1 MRRVVAVSVR
11 IDLSSTSL
19 ARVVSFSVAGTLLC
33 ISVAMAIDSFSFD
46 TMTWRWG
53 SDPLNN
59 VIIPTVL
66 APPLLFLLL
75 WKMRE
80 LAIAHR
86 EVLTAASTDSLTQCL
101 NRRAFTAMVE
111 GYLESLRGSGTL
123 LVIDVDHFKS
133 VNDSYGHDEGDKALE
148 LIADAIKGSVRP
160 HGLVARMGG
169 EEFSVFLPAT
179 DASGAAVVGETIR
192 ARIAATAFE
201 VQGRLVSLSASIGG
215 ISFAEARPFA
225 ELYRA
230 ADQQMYLAKS
240 LGRDTL
246 SLTAA

>member
-1 MRRVVAVSVR
+1 MLQMGTR

-19 ARVVSFSVAGTLLC
+19 ARVVSGTVAGTLLC
-33 ISVAMAIDSFSFD
+33 ICIAMAIDSFSFG

-59 VIIPTVL
+59 VVIPAVL

-75 WKMRE
+75 WQMRE

-86 EVLTAASTDSLTQCL
+86 EVLTAASTDSLTRCL

-111 GYLESLRGSGTL
+111 GYLESIRGSGTL

-133 VNDSYGHDEGDKALE
+133 VNDTYGHDQGDKALG
-148 LIADAIKGSVRP
+148 LIADAIKESVRSND
-160 HGLVARMGG
+160 LVARMGG
-169 EEFSVFLPAT
+169 EEFSVFLPT
-179 DASGAAVVGETIR
+179 IDASGAAVAGEAIR
-192 ARIAATAFE
+192 TRIAEIIFE
-201 VQGRLVSLSASIGG
+201 VQGSFVSLSASIGG
-215 ISFAEARPFA
+215 ISFAETRPFA

-230 ADQQMYLAKS
+230 ADQQMYRAKS
-240 LGRDTL
+240 LGRDAL